1 MKERIKKHWL
11 KVAFPAFYL
20 ACFLTF
26 VSWTFPFDRVKE
38 RIVVAFNAQQTKGT
52 SGAPQQLSIDEL
64 TSYWVSG
71 VRARGVRIKGPPAKV
86 GEPAPELLIDEAR
99 ARVSI
104 LPLLIGHKN
113 VKFGLDAFDG
123 TVKGTFEDQGGV
135 RRVEVEVE
143 NVDVGKISIL
153 SEQLGFPL
161 AGRLTGKLALDLPE
175 GKASKAGGTLHFEI
189 QELAAGTAKELSLK
203 TPMGPFTL
211 PRLNVGTLVID
222 GTAANGVLK
231 LTKVG
236 ASGKDIEL
244 DGDGRVQLRE
254 LATDAQLD
262 VAVKLKINDA
272 YRGKNEKT
280 TTLFGKPGGGGPP
293 AIIELDPKMSRAKT
307 SDGFYAFRV
316 RGTLAKPD
324 FAPGSGAG
332 NVPGLSTSPPPGAP

>member
-1 MKERIKKHWL
+1 MKERIKKHWP
-11 KVAFPAFYL
+11 KVVFPLFYL

-38 RIVVAFNAQQTKGT
+38 RIVVAFNAQQSKGI

-64 TSYWVSG
+64 SSYWLSG
-71 VRARGVRIKGPPAKV
+71 VRARGVRLKGSPAKA
-86 GEPAPELLIDEAR
+86 GEAAPELVIDEAR
-99 ARVSI
+99 ARVAI

-113 VKFGLDAFDG
+113 VAFGLDAFDG
-123 TVKGTFEDQGGV
+123 TIKGTFEDHGSI
-135 RRVEVEVE
+135 RTVEVEVD
-143 NVDVGKISIL
+143 NVDVGKISVL
-153 SEQLGFPL
+153 TEQLGFPL
-161 AGRLTGKLALDLPE
+161 SGRLTGKLALDLPE
-175 GKASKAGGTLHFEI
+175 GKASKAGGSVHFEI
-189 QELAAGTAKELSLK
+189 QELSAGTAKELALK

-211 PRLNVGTLVID
+211 PRLSVGTLVID
-222 GTAANGVLK
+222 GTATNGVLK
-231 LTKVG
+231 IAKVG
-236 ASGKDIEL
+236 ATGKDIEL

-254 LATDAQLD
+254 LATDAQID
-262 VAVKLKINDA
+262 VGVKLKINDG

-332 NVPGLSTSPPPGAP
+332 NVPGLSTSPPTGAP